1 MFELTEVRELL
12 GNRNN
17 FDLDCLF
24 MSKQYGLTKV
34 LLDNELKGELIESL
48 IGKFIYNTN
57 EKTVEEYDPIV
68 KMDDKV
74 PSIKV
79 SDVGNLNEIIDKF
92 NNIESIQPIESIEEA
107 KNSKAYALVLKK
119 DEQKIIFF
127 KRFSST
133 NYLKRKLKIF
143 FKDGRLEKLNKDILS
158 IDDKF
163 DCVVY
168 KNYVA
173 IFTQHYFEQIFDYKD
188 EYTRKA
194 NDNIDKIKGL
204 DLIENIDLMED
215 DCKKVTIKK
224 KISKITQGNIDW
236 FNDKM
241 KNDTNKIELVI
252 NEAKLDMIIE
262 GGKISFNDT
271 SELIHLI
278 QNDYLTSKISQENF
292 VSYKKDKI

>member
-1 MFELTEVRELL
+1 
-12 GNRNN
+12 
-17 FDLDCLF
+17 